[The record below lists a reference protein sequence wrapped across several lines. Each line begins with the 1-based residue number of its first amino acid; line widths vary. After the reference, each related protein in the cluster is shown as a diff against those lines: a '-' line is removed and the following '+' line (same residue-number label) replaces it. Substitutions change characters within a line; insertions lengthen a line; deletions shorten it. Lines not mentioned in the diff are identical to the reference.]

1 MVSIGYLLSPWHWVF
16 VGEGILPVSSLSFIG
31 LQHEGIFR
39 VSGAQARISEI
50 RDAFERGEDQ

>member
-1 MVSIGYLLSPWHWVF
+1 MVSVAYLLPCWHWVF
-16 VGEGILPVSSLSFIG
+16 VDKGILPVSSLSSTG

-50 RDAFERGEDQ
+50 RDAFERGED

>member
-1 MVSIGYLLSPWHWVF
+1 MVSVAYLLPWWHWVF
-16 VGEGILPVSSLSFIG
+16 VEKGILPASSLSPTG

-50 RDAFERGEDQ
+50 RDAFERGED

>member
-1 MVSIGYLLSPWHWVF
+1 MVSEAYLLSCWHWVF
-16 VGEGILPVSSLSFIG
+16 VKKGILVVSSLSSTG

-50 RDAFERGEDQ
+50 RDAFERGKD